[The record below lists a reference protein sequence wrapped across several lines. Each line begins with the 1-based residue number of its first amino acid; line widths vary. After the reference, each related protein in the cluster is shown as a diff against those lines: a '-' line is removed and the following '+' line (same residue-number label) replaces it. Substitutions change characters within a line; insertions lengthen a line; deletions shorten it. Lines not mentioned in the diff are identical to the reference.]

1 VSDEEQSATPHL
13 SPFES
18 IRRVTEEGNE
28 YWSARDLAKILGY
41 TEFRKFSN
49 AIQKAETAC
58 ENSEQAISD
67 HFAHVSEM
75 VGIGSGAQR
84 KIGNVHLSRYACYLL
99 VQNADP
105 SKEIVALGQT
115 YFAIQTRRQEQADE
129 LAGLTEK
136 QKRLYLRDQLS
147 DHNRQ
152 LAEVASQAG
161 VVKPADFALFQ
172 DHGYMGLYGGLRARD
187 IHTRKQ
193 LKRNQHILDHMG
205 SEELAANLFRAT
217 QTEAKLKREGTQGR
231 ETANQTHFQVGRKV
245 RQTIVELGGTMP
257 EQLPTPKE
265 SIQQLQQKEQK
276 RLKQGSQLSMFDEP
290 AETED

>member
-1 VSDEEQSATPHL
+1 MSDEEQSATPHL

-58 ENSEQAISD
+58 ENSGQAISD